1 MRIIRTIAFFLLILA
16 VGASLVAAEGAQAQT
31 IKLKVTADQANLRE
45 KPDIGSSVIQAI
57 PAGTI
62 LEADRKEGEWYFV
75 RYTLEDGGV
84 IGGWIHESLVEVLG
98 PGEPVKPPAARP
110 APKTPPRER
119 ARPPARQGGIKAPE
133 FRTGTIP
140 LEFAVSMG
148 IATLAPRELNDAT
161 RGFADW
167 LAATAG
173 MTVGDR
179 PDILNLA
186 GLAGFE
192 LSYRFSPRLTFGVG
206 ADLLTGSNAGAV
218 ELSGLGTT
226 ETVTTKPYVRG
237 VPFKLMVR
245 FYPGTGFYLRGG
257 LGFYSV
263 KAGYY
268 YRHQGGLGGLGQDVS
283 EQWKGS
289 ASTTGLGAE
298 AAFGGEWDFGARTV
312 FFVEAGM
319 RIASFT
325 GLTGQGQYRD
335 PAGVTTTEAGTL
347 FFFHKTAGGEQSYP
361 LLFVRSIP
369 PAEEGVTS
377 ARKARINLSGTAVR
391 VGVRYKF

>member
-1 MRIIRTIAFFLLILA
+1 MRIIRTIAVSLLILA
-16 VGASLVAAEGAQAQT
+16 AGSPLVAAEGVQAQT

-45 KPDIGSSVIQAI
+45 KPDIGSSIVQAI

-98 PGEPVKPPAARP
+98 PGEPVKPPAVQP
-110 APKTPPRER
+110 APKTPTRER
-119 ARPPARQGGIKAPE
+119 APRPAGQGGIKAPE

-148 IATLAPRELNDAT
+148 IATLAPRDLNDGT

-167 LAATAG
+167 YAATAG
-173 MTVGDR
+173 LTVGDR

-218 ELSGLGTT
+218 ELTGPGVT
-226 ETVTTKPYVRG
+226 ETVTTKPYIRG

-245 FYPGTGFYLRGG
+245 FYPGSGFYLRGG
-257 LGFYSV
+257 LGFYSA

-268 YRHQGGLGGLGQDVS
+268 YRHQGGDVS

-298 AAFGGEWDFGARTV
+298 AAFGGEWDIGARTV

-319 RIASFT
+319 RIASFS

-347 FFFHKTAGGEQSYP
+347 FFFHKTSGGEQSYP
-361 LLFVRSIP
+361 LLFVRSVP
-369 PAEEGVTS
+369 PAEEGVVS